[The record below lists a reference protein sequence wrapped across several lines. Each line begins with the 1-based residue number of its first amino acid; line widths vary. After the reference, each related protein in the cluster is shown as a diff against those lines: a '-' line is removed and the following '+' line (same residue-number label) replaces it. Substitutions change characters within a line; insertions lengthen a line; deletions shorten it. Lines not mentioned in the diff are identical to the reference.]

1 MTWLRLFRRQQA
13 DIELQQEIEAYI
25 TEETSENMARGM
37 SPMEARRRA
46 RIKFGN
52 PQKIREDLWRQNS
65 LTALDSLWR
74 DLRFAARTLCRTPG
88 FACTAM
94 LVMAFGIGANIASFT
109 IVRSVLIDPLPFPNP
124 ERLVRLYEK
133 NHTGET
139 GGMFSEWKTQNQ
151 SFSDMGI
158 GGSTTHNLS
167 GSGNELPENVRAGTF
182 SCNVLSTLGVQPALG
197 RNFTQEDDKWA
208 ANPTV
213 LLSWG
218 LWQRRFDGN
227 PAIVNQTI
235 RLDAKLYTVVGVM
248 PAWFA
253 YPDATVQLW
262 TPIYYEERRA
272 VMRSIADH
280 EFRVIGRLKPGVT
293 QAQAVAELTLITRRV
308 HDQHPGEP
316 YVADTASGSTL
327 LKSIVGDVETP
338 LYILLGAS
346 ACVMLI
352 ACLNVAN
359 LLVARSAARHKEH
372 SIRMALGG
380 GRLQLLRQH
389 LMESFL
395 LSCAGGVLG
404 LLLAYGAIQWVIGT
418 RHDLARVEAVRMDGY
433 MAAATV
439 GLVVLCALVAG
450 LVSSFTAR
458 DVTLLA
464 TLQESSRANS
474 AGRASVRRRSVL
486 LSLEVGLTMVLL
498 IAGGLLLKSY
508 GKLRSANLG
517 CLTKNVLKMDIQ
529 LPAARYPKVQ
539 MENFFETVLT
549 RVRSLPGI
557 HAAGFIN
564 GGVPADGYGIDDGF
578 AVVEHPALPADQRPY
593 AIHRWVDPGYFAA
606 IGIPIQRG
614 RTFDWNQ
621 QLDHAT
627 EIIVSESFARLYFPG
642 EDPLGKHL
650 ILPDDRP
657 REIVAIAGDTRF
669 APGESAKPVM
679 YSQLLTDPDRDTH
692 GAALVVRSD
701 SDVIQLSMPVQR
713 LLWQLDRD
721 LPASDILTL
730 DQVVGR
736 STLNISFDAF
746 LLAAFAGMSLLL
758 AAVGLFGVLTYL
770 VVQRTSE
777 IGIRI
782 ALGAQ
787 RKQLLQLVLVDGLR
801 PAFIGLALGLAAS
814 AGLTQLIR
822 SMLYQTE
829 PLDPVVIVGVGF
841 VLLLV
846 ATAACV
852 IPAWR
857 ASQLDPMRA
866 LRD

>member
-1 MTWLRLFRRQQA
+1 MLA
-13 DIELQQEIEAYI
+13 I
-25 TEETSENMARGM
+25 
-37 SPMEARRRA
+37 
-46 RIKFGN
+46 
-52 PQKIREDLWRQNS
+52 
-65 LTALDSLWR
+65 
-74 DLRFAARTLCRTPG
+74 
-88 FACTAM
+88 
-94 LVMAFGIGANIASFT
+94 LVMAFGIGASIASFT
-109 IVRSVLIDPLPFPNP
+109 IVRAVLIDPLPFPSS

-158 GGSTTHNLS
+158 GGSTSHNLS
-167 GSGNELPENVRAGTF
+167 GSGNELPENVRAGLF
-182 SCNVLSTLGVQPALG
+182 SRNVLTTLGVQPALG
-197 RNFTQEDDKWA
+197 RNFTEEEDKWA

-218 LWQRRFDGN
+218 LWKRRFGGD

-253 YPDATVQLW
+253 YPDATIQLW
-262 TPIYYEERRA
+262 TPIYYEERRG
-272 VMRSIADH
+272 VMRAIADH
-280 EFRVIGRLKPGVT
+280 EFWVIGRLKPGVT
-293 QAQAVAELTLITRRV
+293 QDQGVTELSLITRRV

-316 YVADTASGSTL
+316 YVADTASASPL
-327 LKSIVGDVETP
+327 LESLVGDVKTP

-346 ACVMLI
+346 ACVLLI

-359 LLVARSAARHKEH
+359 LLVARSAARRKEH

-380 GRLQLLRQH
+380 GRLQLLREH

-395 LSCAGGVLG
+395 LSCAGGALG
-404 LLLAYGAIQWVIGT
+404 LLFAGGAIQWVIRA
-418 RHDLARVEAVRMDGY
+418 RHDMARVEAIRVDGA
-433 MAAATV
+433 MPAATV
-439 GLVVLCALVAG
+439 GLVVLCAFLAG
-450 LVSSFTAR
+450 LVSSFHVR
-458 DVTLLA
+458 SVTLLT

-474 AGRASVRRRSVL
+474 AGRASVRLRSVL

-498 IAGGLLLKSY
+498 IAAGLLLKSY
-508 GKLRSANLG
+508 GKLRSADLG
-517 CLTKNVLKMDIQ
+517 CLTENVLKTDLQ
-529 LPAARYPKVQ
+529 LPGTRYPKEQ
-539 MENFFETVLT
+539 MESFWETLLSG
-549 RVRSLPGI
+549 VRNVPGI
-557 HAAGFIN
+557 HAAGLIN
-564 GGVPADGYGIDDGF
+564 GGLPAEGYGIDDGF
-578 AVVEHPALPADQRPY
+578 AVVEHPAVPADQRLY

-614 RTFDWNQ
+614 RTFDRNQ
-621 QLDHAT
+621 QLGHAT
-627 EIIVSESFARLYFPG
+627 EVIISESFARRYFPG

-650 ILPDDRP
+650 SMPDDRP

-669 APGESAKPVM
+669 APGEAAKPVM

-701 SDVIQLSMPVQR
+701 SDVTQFAVPIQR
-713 LLWQLDRD
+713 LIWQMDRD
-721 LPASDILTL
+721 VPASDILTL

-736 STLNISFDAF
+736 NTLNVSFDAF
-746 LLAAFAGMSLLL
+746 LLAAFAGMSLLM
-758 AAVGLFGVLTYL
+758 AAVGLFGVLSYI

-777 IGIRI
+777 MGIRI

-801 PAFIGLALGLAAS
+801 PALVGLALGSAAS
-814 AGLTQLIR
+814 AGFTQWIR

-829 PLDPVVIVGVGF
+829 PLDPVVFVVVGL

-846 ATAACV
+846 ATAAC
-852 IPAWR
+852 ILPAWR
-857 ASQLDPMRA
+857 ASRLDPMRA